1 MGVKFISLYV
11 AGNAT
16 QDAAIY
22 LGDDSVFNTLEAAA
36 QDAART
42 FIEIQMESL
51 LVILF
56 GKGKEE
62 QEEWM
67 KKADKVGILT
77 STFGFQK
84 TLSKA
89 NQLSPELKEDMIR
102 KYGNEKA
109 IKKRLLAGE
118 RIVGLEN
125 GDYVTVSRLE
135 Y

>member
-16 QDAAIY
+16 QDAEIY

-42 FIEIQMESL
+42 FVEIQMESL

-62 QEEWM
+62 QEEWV

-109 IKKRLLAGE
+109 IKKHLLAGE